1 MFRVYGCCRGE
12 QVVGVSCFRVEDSFG
27 EVGQW
32 RDVHPLD
39 SQACGERLERGLHAV
54 QSVFVTL
61 VQEIVDGFAQWRGRG
76 VSASAVAVHVPVFVD
91 AVEFPVFQ

>member
-1 MFRVYGCCRGE
+1 MSR
-12 QVVGVSCFRVEDSFG
+12 FRVEDSFG

-39 SQACGERLERGLHAV
+39 AQACGECLECGLHAV
-54 QSVFVTL
+54 QSVFVAL
-61 VQEIVDGFAQWRGRG
+61 VEQVVDGFAQWRGCG
-76 VSASAVAVHVPVFVD
+76 VSVSAVAVHVPVFVD